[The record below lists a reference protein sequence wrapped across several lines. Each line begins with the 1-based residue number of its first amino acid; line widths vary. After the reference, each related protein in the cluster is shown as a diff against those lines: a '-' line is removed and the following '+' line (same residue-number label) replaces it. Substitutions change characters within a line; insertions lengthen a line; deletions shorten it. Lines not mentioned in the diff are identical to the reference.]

1 MYKRIIKRLLDLTF
15 ALSLFILLTPAF
27 ILITILLLIVNS
39 GKPFF
44 AQQRPGINEKLFRL
58 YKFKTM
64 NDKVDESGNLLSDGQ
79 RLTNV
84 GKIIR
89 KTSLDELPQLIN
101 VINGDMSLI
110 GPRPLLIKY
119 LPYYSASE
127 KIRHQVRPGITGWAQ
142 VNGRNVSSWNDRL
155 MADVFYCNN
164 VSFKLDA
171 IIFYETIKSVLS
183 AKDII
188 VDPDSVRDSLDVER
202 ANKPSQNISENA
214 QN

>member
-15 ALSLFILLTPAF
+15 ALGLFILVAPAF
-27 ILITILLLIVNS
+27 ILITILLLIANS

-155 MADVFYCNN
+155 TADVFYCNN

-171 IIFYETIKSVLS
+171 IIFYETIKNVLS

-202 ANKPSQNISENA
+202 ANKLNQNIPKNA
-214 QN
+214 

>member
-15 ALSLFILLTPAF
+15 ALGLFILLAPAF
-27 ILITILLLIVNS
+27 ILITILLLIANS

-155 MADVFYCNN
+155 TADVFYCNN

-171 IIFYETIKSVLS
+171 IIFYETIKNVLS

-202 ANKPSQNISENA
+202 ANKLNQNIPKNA
-214 QN
+214 

>member
-1 MYKRIIKRLLDLTF
+1 MYKRIIKRLLDLTL
-15 ALSLFILLTPAF
+15 ALSLFILLAPAF

-155 MADVFYCNN
+155 TADVFYCNN

-171 IIFYETIKSVLS
+171 TNFYKTIKNVLS

-202 ANKPSQNISENA
+202 ANKLNQNIPENA
-214 QN
+214 

>member
-15 ALSLFILLTPAF
+15 ALSLFILLAPAF

-44 AQQRPGINEKLFRL
+44 AQQRPGINEKIFRL

-155 MADVFYCNN
+155 TADVFYCNN

-171 IIFYETIKSVLS
+171 IIFYKTIKNVLS

-202 ANKPSQNISENA
+202 ANKLNQNIPENA
-214 QN
+214 

>member
-15 ALSLFILLTPAF
+15 ALSLFILLAPAF

-64 NDKVDESGNLLSDGQ
+64 NDKVDASGNLLSDGQ

-155 MADVFYCNN
+155 TADVFYCNN

-171 IIFYETIKSVLS
+171 IIFYETIKNVLS

-202 ANKPSQNISENA
+202 ANKLNQNIPENA
-214 QN
+214 